1 MKRFLK
7 IFTVMV
13 AAVSLASCL
22 KNQDDV
28 FDEPGAIRM
37 QEAIKAYK
45 DTLGASTNGWILQYY
60 PNHKYAPSIG
70 GLNYWL
76 KFDNDQT
83 VEVWTNYQFGGG
95 KVTVSLYDIISD
107 QGPVLTF
114 NTYNNIMH
122 YFTTPS
128 SNFYQGAESDYEFVI
143 LGYSDGCFKLKG
155 RKYGSIM
162 YLNRIEDSNAST
174 EDAINDYFQ
183 KAMGFVGKII
193 RDGKYYAFKG
203 VDTAA
208 VMMIQNYKLAFVDYS
223 APKDT
228 ISELFTETAK
238 GYDLQHPVEVAGW
251 KIRRLVLNYDEG
263 SFDCIDEGAED
274 ARFVYTQKPDFY
286 KKYDEYLGDYW
297 FVGSMLTFDVGGGT
311 KKILDSVKVTL
322 NEVKGHKYYTSDLV
336 MKKGSDG
343 EPDTPV
349 TIKLQYD
356 PFFGCL
362 CMMPQPLDYKND
374 YYLVGETGKGL
385 IPYEYATMALTE
397 VNEHNVYEANYNY
410 SLILGFKFIKFIDA
424 SRQMIS
430 IHTPY
435 DWRLEGRTFHSLRKI
450 E

>member
-297 FVGSMLTFDVGGGT
+297 FVGSFLTFSVEGT
-311 KKILDSVKVTL
+311 KEILDSVKVTL
-322 NEVKGHKYYTSDLV
+322 NEVNGHKYYTSDLV

-343 EPDTPV
+343 EPNTPV

-362 CMMPQPLDYKND
+362 CMMPQPLDDEKT
-374 YYLVGETGKGL
+374 YYLAGMTGTGL
-385 IPYEYATMALTE
+385 TINEFATLALTE
-397 VNEHNVYEANYNY
+397 NNEKDVYRANLNY
-410 SLILGFKFIKFIDA
+410 SFIAGFKFIKFIDA
-424 SRQMIS
+424 SHQMIS
-430 IHTPY
+430 INTPY
-435 DWRLEGRTFHSLRKI
+435 DWIIEGHTFHSLRKI

>member
-203 VDTAA
+203 ADTAA

-311 KKILDSVKVTL
+311 KEILDSVKVTL

-356 PFFGCL
+356 PFFGCI

>member
-60 PNHKYAPSIG
+60 PNHKYVNIG
-70 GLNYWL
+70 GFNYWL

-356 PFFGCL
+356 PFFGCI

>member
-13 AAVSLASCL
+13 AAISLSSCL

-45 DTLGASTNGWILQYY
+45 DTLGAAANGWILQYY
-60 PNHKYAPSIG
+60 PNHKYVPSMG
-70 GLNYWL
+70 GFNYWL

-83 VEVWTNYQFGGG
+83 VEVWTNYTFGGG
-95 KVTVSLYDIISD
+95 KVTGSLYDIISD

-143 LGYSDGCFKLKG
+143 QGYSDGCFKLKG
-155 RKYGSIM
+155 RKYGSTM
-162 YLNRIEDSNAST
+162 YLNRLEDSNTST
-174 EDAINDYFQ
+174 DDAVYDYFQ
-183 KAMGFVGKII
+183 NSMGFVGKTVK
-193 RDGKYYAFKG
+193 DGRYYAFKG
-203 VDTAA
+203 TDTAA
-208 VMMIQNYKLAFVDYS
+208 VMMIQNFELAFVDYS
-223 APKDT
+223 APNDT

-251 KIRRLVLNYDEG
+251 KIRRLALNYDEG

-274 ARFVYTQKPDFY
+274 ARFVFTQKPDFY

-297 FVGSMLTFDVGGGT
+297 FVGSILNLSMGGS
-311 KKILDSVKVTL
+311 KEIRDSVKVTL
-322 NEVKGHKYYTSDLV
+322 NEVKGHKYYTSDMV

-343 EPDTPV
+343 EPNTPV

-356 PFFGCL
+356 PFFGCI
-362 CMMPQPLDYKND
+362 CMMPQPLDDEKN
-374 YYLVGETGKGL
+374 YYLAGMTNTGLTTNG
-385 IPYEYATMALTE
+385 YASLALTE
-397 VNEHNVYEANYNY
+397 LNEPNVYEPNFNY

-424 SRQMIS
+424 SHQMIS
-430 IHTPY
+430 IYTPY
-435 DWRLEGRTFHSLRKI
+435 DWCVEGHTFYSLRKI

>member
-297 FVGSMLTFDVGGGT
+297 FVGSFLTFSVEGT
-311 KKILDSVKVTL
+311 KEILDSVKVTL
-322 NEVKGHKYYTSDLV
+322 NEVNGHKYYTSDLV

-356 PFFGCL
+356 PFFGCI

>member
-60 PNHKYAPSIG
+60 PNHKYVNIG
-70 GLNYWL
+70 GFNYWL

-155 RKYGSIM
+155 RKYGSTM
-162 YLNRIEDSNAST
+162 YLNRLEDSNAST
-174 EDAINDYFQ
+174 DDAINDYFQ
-183 KAMGFVGKII
+183 KAMGFVGKTVK
-193 RDGKYYAFKG
+193 DGRYYAFKG
-203 VDTAA
+203 TDTAA
-208 VMMIQNYKLAFVDYS
+208 VMMIQNSELAFVDYS
-223 APKDT
+223 APEDT

-251 KIRRLVLNYDEG
+251 KIRRLALNYDEG

-297 FVGSMLTFDVGGGT
+297 FVGSFLTFSVEGT
-311 KKILDSVKVTL
+311 KEILDSVKVTL
-322 NEVKGHKYYTSDLV
+322 NEVNGHKYYTSDLV

-343 EPDTPV
+343 EPNTPV

-362 CMMPQPLDYKND
+362 CMMPQPLDDEKT
-374 YYLVGETGKGL
+374 YYLAGMTRTGL
-385 IPYEYATMALTE
+385 TINEFATLALTE
-397 VNEHNVYEANYNY
+397 NNEKDVYQANLNY
-410 SLILGFKFIKFIDA
+410 SFIAGFKFIKFIDA
-424 SRQMIS
+424 SHQMIS
-430 IHTPY
+430 INTPY
-435 DWRLEGRTFHSLRKI
+435 DWIIEGHTFHSLRKI

>member
-60 PNHKYAPSIG
+60 PNHKYVPSIG

-203 VDTAA
+203 ADTAA

-311 KKILDSVKVTL
+311 KEILDSVKVTL

-356 PFFGCL
+356 PFFGCI

>member
-60 PNHKYAPSIG
+60 PNHKYVPSIG

-203 VDTAA
+203 ADTAA

-286 KKYDEYLGDYW
+286 KKY
-297 FVGSMLTFDVGGGT
+297 
-311 KKILDSVKVTL
+311 
-322 NEVKGHKYYTSDLV
+322 
-336 MKKGSDG
+336 
-343 EPDTPV
+343 
-349 TIKLQYD
+349 
-356 PFFGCL
+356 
-362 CMMPQPLDYKND
+362 
-374 YYLVGETGKGL
+374 
-385 IPYEYATMALTE
+385 
-397 VNEHNVYEANYNY
+397 
-410 SLILGFKFIKFIDA
+410 
-424 SRQMIS
+424 
-430 IHTPY
+430 
-435 DWRLEGRTFHSLRKI
+435 
-450 E
+450 

>member
-60 PNHKYAPSIG
+60 PNHKYVNIG
-70 GLNYWL
+70 GFNYWL

-155 RKYGSIM
+155 RKYGSTM
-162 YLNRIEDSNAST
+162 YLNRLEDSNAST
-174 EDAINDYFQ
+174 DDAINDYFQ
-183 KAMGFVGKII
+183 NAMGFVGKII

-251 KIRRLVLNYDEG
+251 KIRRLALNYDEG

-297 FVGSMLTFDVGGGT
+297 FVGSFLTFSVEGT
-311 KKILDSVKVTL
+311 KEILDSVKVTL
-322 NEVKGHKYYTSDLV
+322 NEVNGHKYYTSDLV

-343 EPDTPV
+343 EPNTPV

-362 CMMPQPLDYKND
+362 CMMPQPLDDEKT
-374 YYLVGETGKGL
+374 YYLAGMTRTGL
-385 IPYEYATMALTE
+385 TINEFATLALTE
-397 VNEHNVYEANYNY
+397 NNEKDVYQANLNY
-410 SLILGFKFIKFIDA
+410 SFIAGFKFIKFIDA
-424 SRQMIS
+424 SHQMIS
-430 IHTPY
+430 INTPY
-435 DWRLEGRTFHSLRKI
+435 DWIIEGHTFHSLRKI

>member
-311 KKILDSVKVTL
+311 KEILDSVKVTL

-356 PFFGCL
+356 PFFGCI

>member
-60 PNHKYAPSIG
+60 PNHKYVPSIG

-83 VEVWTNYQFGGG
+83 VEVWTDYQFGGG

-203 VDTAA
+203 ADTAA

-356 PFFGCL
+356 PFFGCI

>member
-286 KKYDEYLGDYW
+286 KKYDEYRGDYW
-297 FVGSMLTFDVGGGT
+297 FVGSFLTFSVEGT
-311 KKILDSVKVTL
+311 KEILDSVKVTL
-322 NEVKGHKYYTSDLV
+322 NEVNGHKYYTSDLV

-356 PFFGCL
+356 PFFGCI

>member
-60 PNHKYAPSIG
+60 PNHKYVNIG
-70 GLNYWL
+70 GFNYWL

-203 VDTAA
+203 ADTAA
-208 VMMIQNYKLAFVDYS
+208 VMMIQNSELAFVDYS
-223 APKDT
+223 APEDT

-251 KIRRLVLNYDEG
+251 KIRRLALNYDEG

-297 FVGSMLTFDVGGGT
+297 FVGSFLAFSAEGT
-311 KKILDSVKVTL
+311 KEILDSVKVTL
-322 NEVKGHKYYTSDLV
+322 NEVNGHKYYTSDLV

-343 EPDTPV
+343 EPNTPV

-362 CMMPQPLDYKND
+362 CMMPQPLDDEKT
-374 YYLVGETGKGL
+374 YYLAGMTRTGL
-385 IPYEYATMALTE
+385 TINEFATLALTE
-397 VNEHNVYEANYNY
+397 NNEKDVYQANLNY
-410 SLILGFKFIKFIDA
+410 SFIAGFKFIKFIDA
-424 SRQMIS
+424 SHQMIS
-430 IHTPY
+430 INTPY
-435 DWRLEGRTFHSLRKI
+435 DWIIEGHTFHSLRKI

>member
-297 FVGSMLTFDVGGGT
+297 FVGSFLTFSVEGT
-311 KKILDSVKVTL
+311 KEILDSVKVTL

-343 EPDTPV
+343 EPNTPV

-362 CMMPQPLDYKND
+362 CMMPQPLDDEKT
-374 YYLVGETGKGL
+374 YYLAGMTRTGL
-385 IPYEYATMALTE
+385 TINEFATLALTE
-397 VNEHNVYEANYNY
+397 NNEKDVYQANLNY
-410 SLILGFKFIKFIDA
+410 SFIAGFKFIKFIDA
-424 SRQMIS
+424 SHQMIS
-430 IHTPY
+430 INTPY
-435 DWRLEGRTFHSLRKI
+435 DWIIEGHTFHSLRKI

>member
-60 PNHKYAPSIG
+60 PNHKYVPSIG

-356 PFFGCL
+356 PFFGCI

-374 YYLVGETGKGL
+374 YYLVGETGTGL

>member
-322 NEVKGHKYYTSDLV
+322 NEVNGHKYYTSDLV

-356 PFFGCL
+356 PFFGCI

>member
-60 PNHKYAPSIG
+60 PNHKYVNIG
-70 GLNYWL
+70 GFNYWL

-155 RKYGSIM
+155 RKYGSTM
-162 YLNRIEDSNAST
+162 YLNRLEDSNAST
-174 EDAINDYFQ
+174 DDAINDYFQ
-183 KAMGFVGKII
+183 NAMGFVGKTVK
-193 RDGKYYAFKG
+193 DGRYYAFKG
-203 VDTAA
+203 TDTAA
-208 VMMIQNYKLAFVDYS
+208 VMMIQNSELAFVDYS
-223 APKDT
+223 APEDT

-251 KIRRLVLNYDEG
+251 KIRRLALNYDEG

-297 FVGSMLTFDVGGGT
+297 FVGSFLTFSVEGT
-311 KKILDSVKVTL
+311 KEILDSVKVTL
-322 NEVKGHKYYTSDLV
+322 NEVNGHKYYTSDLV

-343 EPDTPV
+343 EPNTTV

-362 CMMPQPLDYKND
+362 CMMPQPLDDEKT
-374 YYLVGETGKGL
+374 YYLAGMTGTGL
-385 IPYEYATMALTE
+385 TINEFATLALTE
-397 VNEHNVYEANYNY
+397 NNEKDVYRANLNY
-410 SLILGFKFIKFIDA
+410 SFIAGFKFIKFIDA
-424 SRQMIS
+424 SHQMIS
-430 IHTPY
+430 INTPY
-435 DWRLEGRTFHSLRKI
+435 DWIIEGHTFHSLRKI

>member
-297 FVGSMLTFDVGGGT
+297 FVGSFLTFSVEGT
-311 KKILDSVKVTL
+311 KEILDSVKVTL
-322 NEVKGHKYYTSDLV
+322 NEVNGHKYYTSDLV

-343 EPDTPV
+343 EPNTPV

-362 CMMPQPLDYKND
+362 CMMPQPLDDEKT
-374 YYLVGETGKGL
+374 YYLAGMTRTGL
-385 IPYEYATMALTE
+385 TINEFATLALTE
-397 VNEHNVYEANYNY
+397 NNEKDVYQANLNY
-410 SLILGFKFIKFIDA
+410 SFIAGFKFIKFIDA
-424 SRQMIS
+424 SHQMIS
-430 IHTPY
+430 INTPY
-435 DWRLEGRTFHSLRKI
+435 DWIIEGHTFHSLRKI

>member
-343 EPDTPV
+343 EPDAPV

-356 PFFGCL
+356 PFFGCI

>member
-356 PFFGCL
+356 PFFGCI

-435 DWRLEGRTFHSLRKI
+435 DWIIEGHTFHSLRKI

>member
-83 VEVWTNYQFGGG
+83 VEVWTDYQFGGG

-203 VDTAA
+203 ADTAA

-297 FVGSMLTFDVGGGT
+297 FVGSFLTFSVEGT
-311 KKILDSVKVTL
+311 KEILDSVKVTL
-322 NEVKGHKYYTSDLV
+322 NEVNGHKYYTSDLV

-356 PFFGCL
+356 PFFGCI

-374 YYLVGETGKGL
+374 YYLVGETGTGL

>member
-297 FVGSMLTFDVGGGT
+297 FVGSFLAFSAEGT
-311 KKILDSVKVTL
+311 KEILDSVKVTL
-322 NEVKGHKYYTSDLV
+322 NEVNGHKYYTSDLV

-356 PFFGCL
+356 PFFGCI

>member
-1 MKRFLK
+1 
-7 IFTVMV
+7 
-13 AAVSLASCL
+13 
-22 KNQDDV
+22 
-28 FDEPGAIRM
+28 M

-251 KIRRLVLNYDEG
+251 KIRRLALNYDEG

-297 FVGSMLTFDVGGGT
+297 FVGSFLTFSVEGT
-311 KKILDSVKVTL
+311 KEILDSVKVTL
-322 NEVKGHKYYTSDLV
+322 NEVNGHKYYTSDLV

-343 EPDTPV
+343 EPNTPV

-362 CMMPQPLDYKND
+362 CMMPQPLDDEKT
-374 YYLVGETGKGL
+374 YYLAGMTRTGL
-385 IPYEYATMALTE
+385 TINEFATLALTE
-397 VNEHNVYEANYNY
+397 NNEKDVYQANLNY
-410 SLILGFKFIKFIDA
+410 SFIAGFKFIKFIDA
-424 SRQMIS
+424 SHQMIS
-430 IHTPY
+430 INTPY
-435 DWRLEGRTFHSLRKI
+435 DWIIEGHTFHSLRKI

>member
-251 KIRRLVLNYDEG
+251 KIRRLALNYDEG

-297 FVGSMLTFDVGGGT
+297 FVGSFLTFSVEGT
-311 KKILDSVKVTL
+311 KEILDSVKVTL
-322 NEVKGHKYYTSDLV
+322 NEVNGHKYYTSDLV

-343 EPDTPV
+343 EPNTPV

-362 CMMPQPLDYKND
+362 CMMPQPLDDEKT
-374 YYLVGETGKGL
+374 YYLAGMTRTGL
-385 IPYEYATMALTE
+385 TINEFATLALTE
-397 VNEHNVYEANYNY
+397 NNEKDVYQANLNY
-410 SLILGFKFIKFIDA
+410 SFIAGFKFIKFIDA
-424 SRQMIS
+424 SHQMIS
-430 IHTPY
+430 INTPY
-435 DWRLEGRTFHSLRKI
+435 DWIIEGHTFHSLRKI

>member
-343 EPDTPV
+343 EPNTPV

-362 CMMPQPLDYKND
+362 CMMPQPLDDEKT
-374 YYLVGETGKGL
+374 YYLAGMTRTGL
-385 IPYEYATMALTE
+385 TINEFATLALTE
-397 VNEHNVYEANYNY
+397 NNEKDVYQANLNY
-410 SLILGFKFIKFIDA
+410 SFIAGFKFIKFIDA
-424 SRQMIS
+424 SHQMIS
-430 IHTPY
+430 INTPY
-435 DWRLEGRTFHSLRKI
+435 DWIIEGHTFHSLRKI